1 MGLGLV
7 FTQEP
12 TCNISYSDF
21 RYELSNFSLKYTFSG
36 VLVWV
41 QDQVHGLGHRD
52 WAWSLS
58 KSLHTKFHI
67 ASFSTSLEMSV

>member
-41 QDQVHGLGHRD
+41 QDQVHGLGHKELD
-52 WAWSLS
+52 LVFIKEPTHKISYS
-58 KSLHTKFHI
+58 
-67 ASFSTSLEMSV
+67 